1 MAQKSLSRRTFL
13 GSVGG
18 AVRSSAIV
26 LTMPMLLAACN
37 RAEQARLSSE
47 KFKTLSEE
55 EAEELEAIAARIIPT
70 TDTPGAKEAGV
81 IYFMDNVLGDKREQE
96 LSLLLK
102 GLIALKA
109 NVALTFGVAYFHQ
122 LEEAQQ
128 DQALIEIED
137 TVFFDTIR
145 YLTIA
150 GMFSLPGYGG
160 NRDYDGF
167 DLIQFDNQH
176 VWQPPFGYYDADY
189 AEKGQ

>member
-1 MAQKSLSRRTFL
+1 MVKESLSRRIFL

-18 AVRSSAIV
+18 LARSSAIV

-37 RAEQARLSSE
+37 RAEQARLGGE
-47 KFKTLSEE
+47 KFQTLSEE
-55 EAEELEAIAARIIPT
+55 EAEELQAIAARIIPT

-81 IYFMDNVLGDKREQE
+81 IYFLDNVLEDTREEE
-96 LSLLLK
+96 LFLLRQ
-102 GLIALKA
+102 GLIELKA

-160 NRDYDGF
+160 NRDYVGY

-176 VWQPPFGYYDADY
+176 VWQPPFGHYDADY

>member
-1 MAQKSLSRRTFL
+1 MAQKPLSRRTFL

-18 AVRSSAIV
+18 VVRSSAIV

-37 RAEQARLSSE
+37 RAEQARLGGE
-47 KFKTLSEE
+47 KFQTLAEE

-102 GLIALKA
+102 GLIELKA

-128 DQALIEIED
+128 DQALIEIEG

-150 GMFSLPGYGG
+150 GMFSLPEYGG
-160 NRDYDGF
+160 NRDYVGY

>member
-1 MAQKSLSRRTFL
+1 LAQKSLSRRTFL

-18 AVRSSAIV
+18 VVRSSAIV

-37 RAEQARLSSE
+37 RAEQARLGGE
-47 KFKTLSEE
+47 KFQTLAEE

-70 TDTPGAKEAGV
+70 TDTPGAREAGV
-81 IYFMDNVLGDKREQE
+81 IYFIDNVLGDKREE
-96 LSLLLK
+96 GLSLLLQ
-102 GLIALKA
+102 GLRELKA
-109 NVALTFGVAYFHQ
+109 SVALSFGVAYFHQ

-128 DQALIEIED
+128 DQALIEIEG

-150 GMFSLPGYGG
+150 GMFSLPEYGG
-160 NRDYDGF
+160 NRDYVGY

>member
-18 AVRSSAIV
+18 VVRSSAIV

-37 RAEQARLSSE
+37 RAEQARLGGE
-47 KFKTLSEE
+47 KFQTLAEE

-102 GLIALKA
+102 GLIELKA

-128 DQALIEIED
+128 DQALIEIEG

-150 GMFSLPGYGG
+150 GMFSLPEYGG
-160 NRDYDGF
+160 NRDYVGY

>member
-1 MAQKSLSRRTFL
+1 M
-13 GSVGG
+13 
-18 AVRSSAIV
+18 VRSSAIV

-37 RAEQARLSSE
+37 RAEQARLGGE
-47 KFKTLSEE
+47 KFQTLAEE

-70 TDTPGAKEAGV
+70 TDTPGAREAGV
-81 IYFMDNVLGDKREQE
+81 IYFIDNVLGDKREE
-96 LSLLLK
+96 GLSLLLQ
-102 GLIALKA
+102 GLRELKA
-109 NVALTFGVAYFHQ
+109 SVALSFGVAYFHQ

-128 DQALIEIED
+128 DQALIEIEG

-150 GMFSLPGYGG
+150 GMFSLPEYGG
-160 NRDYDGF
+160 NRDYVGY

>member
-13 GSVGG
+13 GSVGRV
-18 AVRSSAIV
+18 VRSSAIV

-37 RAEQARLSSE
+37 RAEQARLGGE
-47 KFKTLSEE
+47 KFQTLAEE

-81 IYFMDNVLGDKREQE
+81 IYFMDNVLGDKREKE
-96 LSLLLK
+96 LSLLLQ
-102 GLIALKA
+102 GLIELKA
-109 NVALTFGVAYFHQ
+109 SVALSFGVAYFHQ

-128 DQALIEIED
+128 DQALIEIEG

-150 GMFSLPGYGG
+150 GMFSLPEYGG
-160 NRDYDGF
+160 NRDYVGY

>member
-1 MAQKSLSRRTFL
+1 MVKESLSRRIFL

-18 AVRSSAIV
+18 LARSSAIV

-37 RAEQARLSSE
+37 RAEQARLGGE
-47 KFKTLSEE
+47 KFQTLSEE
-55 EAEELEAIAARIIPT
+55 EAEELQAIAARIIPT

-81 IYFMDNVLGDKREQE
+81 IYFLDNVLEDTREEE
-96 LSLLLK
+96 LFLLRQ
-102 GLIALKA
+102 GLIELKA
-109 NVALTFGVAYFHQ
+109 SVALSFGAAYFHQ

-150 GMFSLPGYGG
+150 GMFSLPEYGG
-160 NRDYDGF
+160 NRDYVGY
-167 DLIQFDNQH
+167 DLIQFDSQH
-176 VWQPPFGYYDADY
+176 AWQPPFGYYDADY

>member
-1 MAQKSLSRRTFL
+1 MVKESLSRRIFL

-18 AVRSSAIV
+18 LARSSAIV

-37 RAEQARLSSE
+37 RAEQARLGGE
-47 KFKTLSEE
+47 KFQTLSEE
-55 EAEELEAIAARIIPT
+55 EAEELQAIAARIIPT

-81 IYFMDNVLGDKREQE
+81 IYFLDNVLEDTREEE
-96 LSLLLK
+96 LFLLRQ
-102 GLIALKA
+102 GLIELKA
-109 NVALTFGVAYFHQ
+109 SVALSFGAAYFHQ

-150 GMFSLPGYGG
+150 GMFSLPEYGG
-160 NRDYDGF
+160 NRDYVGY

>member
-18 AVRSSAIV
+18 TVSSSAIV

-37 RAEQARLSSE
+37 QGQQARLSGE
-47 KFKTLSEE
+47 KFKTLAEE
-55 EAEELEAIAARIIPT
+55 DAVELEAIAARIIPT
-70 TDTPGAKEAGV
+70 TDTPGAREAGV
-81 IYFMDNVLGDKREQE
+81 IYFIDNVLGDKREE
-96 LSLLLK
+96 VLSLLLQ
-102 GLIALKA
+102 GLSELKTS
-109 NVALTFGVAYFHQ
+109 VALTFGVAYFYQ

-150 GMFSLPGYGG
+150 GMFSLPEYGG
-160 NRDYDGF
+160 NRAYVGY
-167 DLIQFDNQH
+167 DLIRFNSQH
-176 VWQPPFGYYDADY
+176 AWQPPFGFYDADY

>member
-18 AVRSSAIV
+18 VVRSSAIV

-37 RAEQARLSSE
+37 RAEQARLGGE
-47 KFKTLSEE
+47 KFQTLAEE

-70 TDTPGAKEAGV
+70 TDTPGAREAGV
-81 IYFMDNVLGDKREQE
+81 IYFIDNVLGDKREE
-96 LSLLLK
+96 VLSLLLQW
-102 GLIALKA
+102 LRELKA
-109 NVALTFGVAYFHQ
+109 SVALSFGVACFHQ

-128 DQALIEIED
+128 DQALIEIEG

-150 GMFSLPGYGG
+150 GMFSLPEYGG
-160 NRDYDGF
+160 NRDYVGY

>member
-18 AVRSSAIV
+18 VVRSSAIV

-37 RAEQARLSSE
+37 RAEQARLGGE
-47 KFKTLSEE
+47 KFQTLAEE

-70 TDTPGAKEAGV
+70 TDTPGAREAGV
-81 IYFMDNVLGDKREQE
+81 IYFIDNVLGDKREE
-96 LSLLLK
+96 GLSLLLQ
-102 GLIALKA
+102 GLRELKA
-109 NVALTFGVAYFHQ
+109 SVALSFGVAYFHQ

-128 DQALIEIED
+128 YQALIEIEG

-150 GMFSLPGYGG
+150 GMFSLPEYGG
-160 NRDYDGF
+160 NRDYVGY

>member
-1 MAQKSLSRRTFL
+1 MPQKSLSRRTFL

-18 AVRSSAIV
+18 VVRSSAIV

-37 RAEQARLSSE
+37 RAEQARLGGE
-47 KFKTLSEE
+47 KFQTLAEE

-70 TDTPGAKEAGV
+70 TDTPGAREADV
-81 IYFMDNVLGDKREQE
+81 IYFIDNVLGDKREE
-96 LSLLLK
+96 GLSLLLQ
-102 GLIALKA
+102 GLRELKA
-109 NVALTFGVAYFHQ
+109 SVALSFGVACFHQ

-128 DQALIEIED
+128 DQALIEIEG

-150 GMFSLPGYGG
+150 GMFSLPEYGG
-160 NRDYDGF
+160 NRDYVGY

>member
-18 AVRSSAIV
+18 VVRSSAIV

-37 RAEQARLSSE
+37 RAEQARLGGE
-47 KFKTLSEE
+47 KFQTLAEE

-70 TDTPGAKEAGV
+70 TDTPGAREAGV
-81 IYFMDNVLGDKREQE
+81 IYFIDNVLGDKREDG
-96 LSLLLK
+96 LSLLLQ
-102 GLIALKA
+102 GLRELKA
-109 NVALTFGVAYFHQ
+109 SVALSFGVAYFHQ

-128 DQALIEIED
+128 DQALIEIEG

-150 GMFSLPGYGG
+150 GMFSLPEYGG
-160 NRDYDGF
+160 NRDYVGY

>member
-1 MAQKSLSRRTFL
+1 MVQKSLSRRTFL

-18 AVRSSAIV
+18 MVRSSAIV

-37 RAEQARLSSE
+37 RAEQARVSGE
-47 KFKTLSEE
+47 TFKTLSDE

-70 TDTPGAKEAGV
+70 TDTPGAREAGV
-81 IYFMDNVLGDKREQE
+81 IYFIDNVLGDKREE
-96 LSLLLK
+96 GLSLLLQ
-102 GLIALKA
+102 GLRELKA
-109 NVALTFGVAYFHQ
+109 SVALSFGVAYFHQ

-150 GMFSLPGYGG
+150 GMFSLPEYGG
-160 NRDYDGF
+160 NRAYVGY
-167 DLIQFDNQH
+167 DLIRFNSQH
-176 VWQPPFGYYDADY
+176 AWQPPFGFYDADY

>member
-1 MAQKSLSRRTFL
+1 MAQKPLSRRTFL

-18 AVRSSAIV
+18 MVRSSAIV

-37 RAEQARLSSE
+37 RAEQARLGGE
-47 KFKTLSEE
+47 KFQTLAEE

-70 TDTPGAKEAGV
+70 TDTPGAREAGV
-81 IYFMDNVLGDKREQE
+81 IYFIDNVLGDKREE
-96 LSLLLK
+96 GLSLLLQ
-102 GLIALKA
+102 GLRELKA
-109 NVALTFGVAYFHQ
+109 SVALSFGVAYFHQ

-128 DQALIEIED
+128 DQALIEIEG

-150 GMFSLPGYGG
+150 GMFSLPEYGG
-160 NRDYDGF
+160 NRDYVGY

>member
-1 MAQKSLSRRTFL
+1 MVKESLSRRIFL
-13 GSVGG
+13 GSVGDL
-18 AVRSSAIV
+18 ARSSAIV

-37 RAEQARLSSE
+37 RAEQARLGGE
-47 KFKTLSEE
+47 KFQTLSEE
-55 EAEELEAIAARIIPT
+55 EAEELQAIAARIIPT

-81 IYFMDNVLGDKREQE
+81 IYFLDNVLEDTREEE
-96 LSLLLK
+96 LFLLRQ
-102 GLIALKA
+102 GLIELKA
-109 NVALTFGVAYFHQ
+109 SVALSFGAAYFHQ

-150 GMFSLPGYGG
+150 GMFSLPEYGG
-160 NRDYDGF
+160 NRDYVGY
-167 DLIQFDNQH
+167 DLIQFDSQH
-176 VWQPPFGYYDADY
+176 AWQPPFGYYDADY

>member
-18 AVRSSAIV
+18 VVRSSAIV

-37 RAEQARLSSE
+37 RAEQARLGGE
-47 KFKTLSEE
+47 KFQTLAEE

-70 TDTPGAKEAGV
+70 TYTPGAREAGV
-81 IYFMDNVLGDKREQE
+81 IYFIDNVLGDKREE
-96 LSLLLK
+96 GLSLLLQ
-102 GLIALKA
+102 GLRELKA
-109 NVALTFGVAYFHQ
+109 SVALSFGVAYFHQ

-128 DQALIEIED
+128 DQALIEIEGS
-137 TVFFDTIR
+137 VFFDTIR

-150 GMFSLPGYGG
+150 GMFSLPEYGG
-160 NRDYDGF
+160 NRDYVGY

>member
-1 MAQKSLSRRTFL
+1 MVKESLSRRIFL

-18 AVRSSAIV
+18 LARSSAIV

-37 RAEQARLSSE
+37 RAEQARLGGE
-47 KFKTLSEE
+47 KFQTLSEE
-55 EAEELEAIAARIIPT
+55 EAEELQAIAARIIPT

-81 IYFMDNVLGDKREQE
+81 IYFLDNVLEDTREEE
-96 LSLLLK
+96 LFLLRQ
-102 GLIALKA
+102 GLIELKA
-109 NVALTFGVAYFHQ
+109 SVALSFGAAYFHQ

-160 NRDYDGF
+160 NRDYVGY

-176 VWQPPFGYYDADY
+176 VWQPPFGHYDADY

>member
-1 MAQKSLSRRTFL
+1 MVKESLSRRIFL

-18 AVRSSAIV
+18 LARSSAIV

-37 RAEQARLSSE
+37 RAEQARLGGE
-47 KFKTLSEE
+47 KFQTLSEE
-55 EAEELEAIAARIIPT
+55 EAEELQAIAARIIPT

-81 IYFMDNVLGDKREQE
+81 IYFLDNVLEDTREEE
-96 LSLLLK
+96 LFLLRQ
-102 GLIALKA
+102 GLIELKA
-109 NVALTFGVAYFHQ
+109 SVALSFGAAYFHQ

-160 NRDYDGF
+160 NRDYVGY